1 MIKFFTLL
9 LLNIFDSY
17 NQSKIFTFLKK
28 RGYKNFEIFFDVGAH
43 KGESILLYLK
53 NFNINKI
60 FSFEA
65 SPQNFKE
72 LSKNLLKIR
81 GKYKNI
87 DITIENLAAGS
98 ENKKIV
104 IKQLTETSS
113 STINEINPQSKYYK
127 KKSFLMSENSKK
139 SYLELET
146 NQIKLSDYID
156 KKNLYKIDFLKV
168 DTEGYEYNV
177 LKGLGTKLSAVSLI
191 MFEHHYDDMLKKN
204 YSFRDIHQLLI
215 SNNFKQIYKYKMSFR
230 KTFEYI
236 YEKK

>member
-17 NQSKIFTFLKK
+17 NQSKIFPFLKK

-65 SPQNFKE
+65 SPQNFKK
-72 LSKNLLKIR
+72 LSKNFLKIR
-81 GKYKNI
+81 GKYKNT

-156 KKNLYKIDFLKV
+156 KKNLDKIDFLKV